1 MRPAPESPELG
12 SIYEGD
18 PKNLW
23 SKMIQYDQIWSNM
36 IKVIQYDQSDLP
48 RPTPAMLTSRI
59 SESWEANPQ
68 PVKSLSFLPVG
79 QPRINIKIN
88 ININININKYKYKY
102 KYKAPWFE
110 IYQMITLDRTQQ
122 QVLPVKQATQR
133 PRYQS
138 TLWNILW
145 DIIICQL

>member
-1 MRPAPESPELG
+1 MVRPGPESPELG
-12 SIYEGD
+12 PKYEGD

-23 SKMIQYDQIWSNM
+23 SNM
-36 IKVIQYDQSDLP
+36 IQYDQSDLP
-48 RPTPAMLTSRI
+48 RPAPVTLTSRI

-68 PVKSLSFLPVG
+68 PVKPLSFLPVG

-88 ININININKYKYKY
+88 ININININTNIKP
-102 KYKAPWFE
+102 PWFE